1 MVSGT
6 GSAPATKRPGSGARA
21 PAKPAAS
28 RTAAASRA
36 WVPER
41 QDVIWIDCNPQAGG
55 EMRDMHPML
64 VLSPGAF
71 NARTGLV
78 IGLPMTTAAYNATN
92 PFALAVGAAGARKT
106 GKTSY
111 VLCHQPKSFDWRAR
125 LAKPHP
131 QGQLADAAFSQACAV
146 LNQVISIE

>member
-1 MVSGT
+1 MVSGA
-6 GSAPATKRPGSGARA
+6 GGGPAAKRPGGARA
-21 PAKPAAS
+21 PSKPAAS
-28 RTAAASRA
+28 RTAASKT

-41 QDVIWIDCNPQAGG
+41 QEVIWIDCNPQAGG
-55 EMRDMHPML
+55 EMRDLHPML

-92 PFALAVGAAGARKT
+92 PFALAVGAAGGRKT
-106 GKTSY
+106 GKSSY

-125 LAKPHP
+125 GAKWHA
-131 QGQLADAAFSQACAV
+131 QGKLADATFAMACAM
-146 LNQVISIE
+146 LNQIISIE

>member
-6 GSAPATKRPGSGARA
+6 PARRA
-21 PAKPAAS
+21 NAKPNVPRRS
-28 RTAAASRA
+28 VPKS

-55 EMRDMHPML
+55 EMRDLHPML
-64 VLSPGAF
+64 VLSPAAF

-92 PFALAVGAAGARKT
+92 PFALAVGPTDGRKAA
-106 GKTSY
+106 KTSY
-111 VLCHQPKSFDWRAR
+111 VLCHQPKSFDWQAR
-125 LAKPHP
+125 GAKPHP
-131 QGQLADAAFSQACAV
+131 QGRLADAAFAQACAV
-146 LNQVISIE
+146 LNQIINVE